1 MDEYER
7 LMVRERLVA
16 RARAQ
21 WRARDERHP
30 AASLWGWEFWWIETK
45 ELHHVAGA
53 RYGDITIAIPVSMHR
68 ELTRR
73 MMEEHPPPGPDPT
86 NPVEIAGRYDLG
98 FAELFYCIADFVYA
112 RGLARIEAAQRGKR
126 KL

>member
-7 LMVRERLVA
+7 LMA
-16 RARAQ
+16 RARAI
-21 WRARDERHP
+21 WRAKLSGDP
-30 AASLWGWEFWWIETK
+30 SASLWRWEIWSYEPR
-45 ELHHVAGA
+45 ELHHIA
-53 RYGDITIAIPVSMHR
+53 RKLYGDQTILIPVSLHR

-73 MMEEHPPPGPDPT
+73 QMEEHPPDGPDPT

-98 FAELFYCIADFVYA
+98 FAELSYCIADFLYA
-112 RGLARIEAAQRGKR
+112 RGLARIEAARRGKR

>member
-7 LMVRERLVA
+7 LMA

-21 WRARDERHP
+21 RRAKLSGDP
-30 AASLWGWEFWWIETK
+30 SQSLWGPWELWHLEPK
-45 ELHHVAGA
+45 ESHHIA
-53 RYGDITIAIPVSMHR
+53 RELYGDMTILIPVSVHR

-73 MMEEHPPPGPDPT
+73 QMEEHPPDGPDPT
-86 NPVEIAGRYDLG
+86 NPVEIAGRHDIG
-98 FAELFYCIADFVYA
+98 VAELGYWVADFLYA
-112 RGLARIEAAQRGKR
+112 RGLARIEAASRGIR